1 MRTSVHS
8 HGITLYLWKTQMQLG
23 ENHMDD
29 PMKPGF
35 SDIGRETQLIAWRR
49 QTRSEL
55 IELRTSFSKE
65 QQQRASEVVL
75 DRVHSIF
82 QDQGTRIAGFYW
94 PFRGEIEVLPL
105 IYRFLVEGGTA
116 ALPMVVGRSRPLA
129 FRLWTPGCRM
139 VAGAFGIPYPAE
151 SRVLVPDTLVVPLV
165 GYDDRC
171 YRLGYGGG
179 YYDRTL
185 AAAEPKPLSIGVG
198 FASLRLET
206 IWPQRYDVPMDY
218 VVTEAATIR
227 RPV

>member
-1 MRTSVHS
+1 
-8 HGITLYLWKTQMQLG
+8 MQPG

-29 PMKPGF
+29 LMKPGF

-55 IELRTSFSKE
+55 LELRTSISEE
-65 QQQRASEVVL
+65 QRHRASKVVL

-82 QDQGTRIAGFYW
+82 QARGTRIAGFYW

-105 IYRFLVEGGTA
+105 IHRFLVEGGTA

-165 GYDDRC
+165 GYDDGC